1 MFEAVKE
8 KVEAEIVAL
17 ASQNQHLIT
26 DFVGQKAS
34 SLVND
39 DAAMS
44 DLALKLYGLLP
55 TVLKSIVGQDTFTSF
70 VLENR
75 QRLIA
80 AITTATQTP
89 GGKGP

>member
-8 KVEAEIVAL
+8 KIEAEIVAL

-34 SLVND
+34 GLIND
-39 DAAMS
+39 DAAMTGF
-44 DLALKLYGLLP
+44 ALKLYGMLP
-55 TVLKSIVGQDTFTSF
+55 TMLRSIVGQDTFTAF
-70 VLENR
+70 VLDNR

-80 AITTATQTP
+80 AITAATQAP
-89 GGKGP
+89 NEKKP